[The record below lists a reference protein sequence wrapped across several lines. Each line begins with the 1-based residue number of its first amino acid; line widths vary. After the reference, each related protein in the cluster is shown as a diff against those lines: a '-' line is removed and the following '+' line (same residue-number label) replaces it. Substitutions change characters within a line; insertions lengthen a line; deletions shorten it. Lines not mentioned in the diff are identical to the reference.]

1 MDNPSPHL
9 KRPKERGS
17 RDLWLDAA
25 QGALVDNGVDN
36 LRIQLLSDR
45 LSLSRTSFYWFFDS
59 REELLEALLE
69 RWEQTNTRAFVDAT
83 EAYAETAAESVLNL
97 MAMFIRGD
105 RFDAGFE
112 FAVRSWALQSG
123 DTMRR
128 VRLADEAR
136 MEALR
141 VMLRRFGYDGVDA
154 DVRAR
159 TIYLV
164 QIGYISMQPDETVET
179 RLARIASYVRI
190 YTGKDP
196 TQSEI
201 GRFLAPFGY
210 QPDDDGRPVPVKR
223 GVD

>member
-1 MDNPSPHL
+1 MEQTVEPA
-9 KRPKERGS
+9 ETGWRGS
-17 RDLWLDAA
+17 REGWLEAGYRALIDSGIDAVKILPLA
-25 QGALVDNGVDN
+25 
-36 LRIQLLSDR
+36 RR
-45 LSLSRTSFYWFFDS
+45 LKLSRTSFYWFFDS

-83 EAYAETAAESVLNL
+83 EAYAETAGESVLNL

-128 VRLADEAR
+128 VRLADETR

-141 VMLRRFGYDGVDA
+141 AMLRRFGYEGVDA

-210 QPDDDGRPVPVKR
+210 QPDDEGRPVPVKR